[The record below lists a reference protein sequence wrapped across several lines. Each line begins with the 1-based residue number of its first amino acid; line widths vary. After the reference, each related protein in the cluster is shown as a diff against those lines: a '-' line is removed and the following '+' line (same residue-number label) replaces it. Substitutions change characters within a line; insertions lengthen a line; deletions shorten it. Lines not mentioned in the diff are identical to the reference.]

1 MARKQSRSRHGLVL
15 LIVLGMLALFS
26 LLVVTYVVF
35 STESKNA
42 SLVLARGDYK
52 VQSPRTATDQ
62 VLKLVL
68 RGKQIPGI
76 TNEPPNSLFR
86 HDLLGDLYGDVRRYN
101 LWFGNN
107 GGDPLAGTVLAES
120 YDLRPAAGTAS
131 IGYVLGIRLPNFN
144 PAWRYFNSS
153 SIMSGALSGRV
164 LTFTSGPLRNR
175 SFRISTH
182 EYVPATSTNF
192 VTILAEDNLAVPAS
206 SLVNHGIV
214 LNDTVFDGSGGFC
227 VFTSPTL
234 GVGGPVETHFG
245 SKRIPVALLPHHRM
259 LMTYR
264 GDFQFWLLGDPDESF
279 DAPDYNDMY
288 LAHRGSGGEFI
299 PSYHRP
305 ELLAYIASRYS
316 LGTGSI
322 SLGDLLEMLAMLESA
337 TIRPLSYNIMS
348 TANVPIKQRNPFW
361 SQGNLV
367 ENATNP
373 SPRIPTL
380 NMTIDIGGAADPNSI
395 VISGQNVIEVQ
406 KFLNFHLSGPWDVD
420 TDGDLIP
427 DSVWIDPGLPTQT
440 GPNGKLLKPMVAV
453 QILSLDGRLDLNAVG
468 DMLQAESD
476 YGVAPILELATSSNR
491 TLSQGSGL
499 GVAEIGIGHL
509 FQSTAASRNFFRT
522 RYAPGRSTA
531 SAFYY
536 PGQES
541 TSTSDLSSV
550 FREFEVRGIHAH
562 GGLPGYSRDTR
573 GRQAYAIDRAGN
585 LVSLNPVSSLYSAN
599 VPPENIND
607 PYESRVL
614 AGGNSDSFFTLAEL
628 ERVIRRFDPD
638 YEMLPSRLENTLGGA
653 AALTADA
660 VVRDSVTTRSSSIN
674 TLAPG
679 FYYLSLSPYGETP
692 FNDPLDHP
700 VYSWLKRYM
709 EDQRVTGYALR
720 ENTFEVLFP
729 FEFRTGQKLDINRLL
744 GNGVDDNGNLQID
757 EPIEWFVNA
766 TTANTQSIRG
776 FDATLDY
783 YLSGRSSFNPPLDRD
798 VTQAGPVQVSG
809 METRQL
815 LARELYCL
823 FQAIV
828 PYDYIFPDFPRADPN
843 NYPPPSDSA
852 VRAFRARKLAQW
864 AVNIIDFRDSD
875 SACTRFVYD
884 IEPFNSTV
892 WDLSVPSETGIVWGM
907 EQPEL
912 LLTENL
918 SFHDR
923 RVKDTRIGSD
933 GRVEQDEERD
943 DDMDQYRIPQG
954 TSIFELYVPRTTG
967 NQASPQLAGVSSS
980 LYNVN
985 GAGDVQLNLNAFAPS
1000 DGARPAQ
1007 PVWRLAISRNQQRGE
1022 PGRPNPNE
1030 AFQDPTRR
1038 GYFGYQP
1045 NVAAEALRNGL
1056 AYNLGDPTD
1065 VPESAELERVV
1076 YFSTSV
1082 PAQIPLNGAWV
1093 PSSRHAYWNRTAVTT
1108 AIGGQYIVVAPRERT
1123 YVGSLKSALAVPVH
1137 QPSPQSIDMSIAAR
1151 SIRLNGIAGNVR
1163 TDTAS
1168 MPVKSIV
1175 PLIAAGETPT
1185 ARKQEWDRAFPNG
1198 IGVSISE
1205 PLPGN
1210 GYENVYS
1217 VPTKRLNSDDTPGPG
1232 DGFGELPP
1240 DSYYDYRDQTG
1251 AFPDEP
1257 FDINNDA
1264 LPNRNVR
1271 TRTELNVRT
1280 VYLQRLADPSRPYDP
1295 TFNPYIAVDWMPMD
1309 LTVFNGEDD
1318 VDEELTT
1325 MNGPISRDP
1334 NDPAQPNRTI
1344 QFGSRVRSDGNIPRH
1359 YFTYASLRP
1368 SNTPRVP
1375 NINPVSAN
1383 FPYELGQQASL
1394 GFLNVANLGQLP
1406 VSPVPGYEGM
1416 PSEEFCSLSWM
1427 NRVYGNPLE
1436 LALVP
1441 MSAPGQFH
1449 QEFSSRESL
1458 AQASKWYTASDVSN
1472 NLPFGHLPP
1481 FYSTSHLNGAGNLVP
1496 GANLAALMSFVE
1508 VGPPWAEYWKTLDPT
1523 LLEAAIANQIP
1534 NADAQRALLSFRGP
1548 YSQVPSHVVPGKV
1561 NLNTIVG
1568 PEVWHGLEWNTLDNG
1583 VRNNPNAPLQF
1594 WNRFRT
1600 SLEGQA
1606 GYPTTTAGTDPFGT
1620 SGSPVDWSAPAL
1632 NWAKPNINFEY
1643 PTRFA
1648 GAFKEN
1654 FSQARSAPT
1663 EHLKRNPV
1671 DVTLFRSD
1679 RSGGGVTPLFLRDP
1693 TTSSFDQS
1701 KHASVHYQDTSRLG
1715 NLTTAHSN
1723 VFAVWMTL
1731 SYFECSEQDGL
1742 LQEHKVSTGENKR
1755 YRSFFLIDRSIPVG
1769 YRPGED
1775 LNVENT
1781 VLIRRYLD

>member
-1 MARKQSRSRHGLVL
+1 MGRKQHFARRGLVL

-42 SLVLARGDYK
+42 SLVLARTDYRA
-52 VQSPRTATDQ
+52 QSPRTTTDQ
-62 VLKLVL
+62 LLRLVL
-68 RGKQIPGI
+68 RGKQTPGI
-76 TNEPPNSLFR
+76 TNEPPNSLYR
-86 HDLLGDLYGDVRRYN
+86 HDLLGDLYGDPRRFN
-101 LWFGNN
+101 LWYGS
-107 GGDPLAGTVLAES
+107 DPLVGTVSSTVFDIKPTPASES
-120 YDLRPAAGTAS
+120 L
-131 IGYVLGIRLPNFN
+131 GYVLGIQLPNN
-144 PAWRYFNSS
+144 IIAPNTATL
-153 SIMSGALSGRV
+153 MSGALSGRV
-164 LTFTSGPLRNR
+164 LTFTSGTLRNR

-182 EYVPATSTNF
+182 EYVSAASMHF
-192 VTILAEDNLAVPAS
+192 VTILAQDKFGVPAAN
-206 SLVNHGIV
+206 LVNSGI
-214 LNDTVFDGSGGFC
+214 LINDAIFDGSGALA
-227 VFTSPTL
+227 VDRAPSL
-234 GVGGPVETHFG
+234 GVGGTVERFFG
-245 SKRIPVALLPHHRM
+245 SKSIPIALLPHHKM
-259 LMTYR
+259 LMLHQ
-264 GDFQFWLLGDPDESF
+264 GDFQFWLVGDPDESF
-279 DAPDYNDMY
+279 DVPDYNDMF
-288 LAHRGSGGEFI
+288 LAHRSADFFI

-305 ELLAYIASRYS
+305 ELLSYIASRYS
-316 LGTGSI
+316 LGTGAI
-322 SLGDLLEMLAMLESA
+322 SLGDLMEMLAMLESA
-337 TIRPLSYNIMS
+337 TLRPLSF
-348 TANVPIKQRNPFW
+348 NVIDTNDNVIRQRNPYW
-361 SQGNLV
+361 RQGTLV
-367 ENATNP
+367 ENTATP
-373 SPRIPTL
+373 SPRVPTL
-380 NMTIDIGGAADPNSI
+380 NLRVNLSGASDPNSV
-395 VISGQNVIEVQ
+395 VISGQDVVEVQ

-420 TDGDLIP
+420 TDGDFVP
-427 DSVWIDPGLPTQT
+427 DAVWIDPGLPIQT
-440 GPNGKLLKPMVAV
+440 GPNGKLLKPMAAI

-468 DMLQAESD
+468 DMLQAEAD
-476 YGVAPILELATSSNR
+476 YGVMPILELATSSNR
-491 TLSQGSGL
+491 ILSQGAGF

-509 FQSTAASRNFFRT
+509 FQSTVASRNFFRT
-522 RYAPGRSTA
+522 RYAPGRS
-531 SAFYY
+531 SANSFYF

-541 TSTSDLSSV
+541 TTASDLSSL
-550 FREFEVRGIHAH
+550 FREFEVRGVHAH

-585 LVSLNPVSSLYSAN
+585 LVSLNSVSSLYSGSI
-599 VPPENIND
+599 PPENIND
-607 PYESRVL
+607 PYESRIL
-614 AGGNSDSFFTLAEL
+614 TGGNADSFFTVAEL
-628 ERVIRRFDPD
+628 ERVMRRFDPD
-638 YEMLPSRLENTLGGA
+638 YEMLPSRLENALGGA
-653 AALTADA
+653 ATLSADSR
-660 VVRDSVTTRSSSIN
+660 VRDSVTTRSSSI
-674 TLAPG
+674 TTVAPG
-679 FYYLSLSPYGETP
+679 FYYLPFSPHGDTP

-700 VYSWLKRYM
+700 VYSWLKRYIA
-709 EDQRVTGYALR
+709 DQRVTGYELR
-720 ENTFEVLFP
+720 QDTFEVLFP

-744 GNGVDDNGNLQID
+744 GNGTDDNGNLQID

-828 PYDYIFPDFPRADPN
+828 PYDYIFPDFPRPNPN
-843 NYPPPSDSA
+843 NYPSPSDTA

-1000 DGARPAQ
+1000 DGTRPSQ
-1007 PVWRLAISRNQQRGE
+1007 PVWRLAISRNQQRGDAN
-1022 PGRPNPNE
+1022 RPNPNE
-1030 AFQDPTRR
+1030 AFQDTAIR
-1038 GYFGYQP
+1038 GGYGYQP

-1093 PSSRHAYWNRTAVTT
+1093 PSSRHAYWNRTAVTS

-1175 PLIAAGETPT
+1175 PLIATGETPT

-1205 PLPGN
+1205 PLPGD

-1240 DSYYDYRDQTG
+1240 DSYYDYSDQTG

-1280 VYLQRLADPSRPYDP
+1280 VYLQRLADPSRPYDA

-1334 NDPAQPNRTI
+1334 NDPADPNRRI

-1359 YFTYASLRP
+1359 YFTYVSLPP
-1368 SNTPRVP
+1368 SNTSRIP
-1375 NINPVSAN
+1375 NINPAPPN
-1383 FPYELGQQASL
+1383 FPYELGQRASL

-1416 PSEEFCSLSWM
+1416 PSEEFCSLTWM

-1449 QEFSSRESL
+1449 QDFSPRESL
-1458 AQASKWYTASDVSN
+1458 NQAVRWYTASDVRN

-1481 FYSTSHLNGAGNLVP
+1481 FYSTSHLDGAGNLVP
-1496 GANLAALMSFVE
+1496 GANLTALLSFVE

-1523 LLEAAIANQIP
+1523 LLEVAIANQIP

-1583 VRNNPNAPLQF
+1583 ARNNPNAPLQF

-1654 FSQARSAPT
+1654 FSQARLAPT

-1671 DVTLFRSD
+1671 DVTLFRAD
-1679 RSGGGVTPLFLRDP
+1679 RSGGVTPLFLRDP

-1701 KHASVHYQDTSRLG
+1701 KHASVHYQDTARLG

-1723 VFAVWMTL
+1723 VFGVWMTL
-1731 SYFECSEQDGL
+1731 SYFEWNEQDGL
-1742 LQEHKVSTGENKR
+1742 LQEHKVATGENKR
-1755 YRSFFLIDRSIPVG
+1755 YRSFFVIDRSIPVG

-1775 LNVENT
+1775 WNVENT